1 LTISAAWES
10 QPPKERQTMN
20 QYGTMARD
28 HWARWLPGRYAHITD
43 PDTFFANLGE
53 EVAQQIGD
61 LMMDLAGDDPPGEGY
76 LAKVGRLNMA
86 RLQAEELVLAE
97 RVLLEPEPAA
107 SEDHEPPGTLTP
119 APAPARVD
127 RNHPLWDQVNA
138 EQQERLQ
145 GS

>member
-1 LTISAAWES
+1 
-10 QPPKERQTMN
+10 MN
-20 QYGTMARD
+20 QYATMARD
-28 HWARWLPGRYAHITD
+28 HWARWLPGRYAQIPD
-43 PDTFFANLGE
+43 PDTFFASLGE

-86 RLQAEELVLAE
+86 RLQAEEMVLAE
-97 RVLLEPEPAA
+97 RVLLAPEPAA
-107 SEDHEPPGTLTP
+107 HGDHETPDTQAP
-119 APAPARVD
+119 APTPARVD
-127 RNHPLWDQVNA
+127 RSHPLWDQVNA